1 MPDEQGPN
9 GSPAPEE
16 AGEQRLPEVDVRSR
30 MCRIS
35 LMSTAPIGHPM
46 VIEVNFWKIKQLAA
60 AVLFEESAEEQAKIH
75 ERARKVI
82 SGKQARRDWR
92 EIIGV
97 RKKPS

>member
-1 MPDEQGPN
+1 MADEQAPN

-16 AGEQRLPEVDVRSR
+16 AGEQRLPEVDVASR
-30 MCRIS
+30 VCRIQIFS
-35 LMSTAPIGHPM
+35 SALPGQPM
-46 VIEVNFWKIKQLAA
+46 LVEINFWKVKRLAA
-60 AVLFEESAEEQAKIH
+60 AVLAEESAEEQAKIQ

-97 RKKPS
+97 RRKPS